1 METFR
6 NSSVQQQP
14 LGPGNLGAAATK
26 AKTRKRKTAGGEGG
40 DREPKKR
47 KGQGERTAVEKP
59 AKDKKPAEGKQ
70 KEPTNYPAIAVQAL
84 PDYAEDLQHEAAEA
98 IAVQAL
104 PDYAEDLQHEAAEAI
119 AARLD
124 VIQFMNSSVN
134 APVGDGAG
142 EHHGTDAALN
152 DRSRY
157 AEFMSLGGRRVL
169 SNFAI
174 VDGGVRIMQKD
185 RDGQLREAVYSSVE
199 LGFHAG
205 KALLMREYDI
215 ALKYEKGGEVD
226 KMSPGEAKKAGG
238 KNGLLKMDKAA
249 LAQWDGLASEVRMG
263 QLLRAR
269 LEQEPLFKQVLIASG
284 RALLV
289 HQTRG
294 VQDVRLTRILH
305 QLRHEARGEA

>member
-70 KEPTNYPAIAVQAL
+70 KEPTNYP
-84 PDYAEDLQHEAAEA
+84 A